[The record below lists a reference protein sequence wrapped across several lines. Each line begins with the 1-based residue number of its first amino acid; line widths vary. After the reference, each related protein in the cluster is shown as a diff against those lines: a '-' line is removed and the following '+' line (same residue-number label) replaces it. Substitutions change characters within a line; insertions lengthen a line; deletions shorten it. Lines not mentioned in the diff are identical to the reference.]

1 MSRRAGDSLPGMFFM
16 GILLLLAVWALDDMR
31 AWART
36 WFGPAKIARTCQPP
50 SEHEQLHIVVT
61 LRDGRLHSECMFV
74 GTRGTY
80 ARRTVRVSAP

>member
-1 MSRRAGDSLPGMFFM
+1 
-16 GILLLLAVWALDDMR
+16 MR
-31 AWART
+31 AWTRTWFAAGEIART
-36 WFGPAKIARTCQPP
+36 WFAPAKCQPP